1 MRRNIVKEKLSQ
13 GQVSI
18 GTWIT
23 LGHIHSTRVLAKAGF
38 DWLTLDVEHSA
49 YDMRET
55 AALVAAIADSGCVPL
70 IRPPDGSHAWIKRS
84 LDAGA
89 YGIVIP
95 MVDTVEQARA
105 AIAAA
110 KYPPVGNRSAGGGMH
125 NLNFDC
131 SAEEYYQRA
140 NDSTLVI
147 LQTESPQGI
156 ANAREI
162 YSLPGVDA
170 IFIGP
175 HDLRFQ
181 MRAPDGTFPVTAKVE
196 SQIEDALRI
205 GREVG
210 TPIGIHTMN
219 ANIAEQR
226 IEQGMSFV
234 GVGSDLAFLCE
245 HTRSVTDALNLE
257 FPKDLARY

>member
-1 MRRNIVKEKLSQ
+1 MRRNIAKEKLRN
-13 GQVSI
+13 GQATL

-23 LGHIHSTRVLAKAGF
+23 LGHLHSTRVLAKAGF

-55 AALVAAIADSGCVPL
+55 AALVAAIADAGCVPL
-70 IRPPDGSHAWIKRS
+70 IRPPDGSHAWIKRC

-95 MVDTVEQARA
+95 MVETVEQAHA
-105 AIAAA
+105 AVVAA

-131 SAEEYYQRA
+131 SAEEYYQNA

-147 LQTESPQGI
+147 LQTESPLGI

-162 YSLPGVDA
+162 YSLPGVDS

-175 HDLRFQ
+175 HDLKFQ
-181 MRAPDGTFPVTAKVE
+181 MRSEDGAFPSPEKVE
-196 SQIEDALRI
+196 QQIEAALQI
-205 GREVG
+205 GRETG
-210 TPIGIHTMN
+210 TPVGIHTMDT
-219 ANIAEQR
+219 AIA
-226 IEQGMSFV
+226 
-234 GVGSDLAFLCE
+234 
-245 HTRSVTDALNLE
+245 
-257 FPKDLARY
+257 